1 MIGDWCIVTQVRPH
15 SDAEAKGVKPG
26 AQILTLNGYTPT
38 RDTLGTIQY
47 IFAALRPQPS
57 LRLGLQDPSGAKRDA
72 EINTKFHQKKL
83 VTDLTGAA
91 GASDI
96 WNIIRDEQTEEH
108 LMRARSAELGDQIL
122 VLKLPAFD
130 FTSIEVG
137 EMIAKARKH
146 QALIVDLRG
155 NSGGSIETL
164 RYLIGGVFDK
174 EVKIADRVG
183 RKESK
188 PEIAKPAREPF
199 TGKIVV
205 LVDNR
210 SASASELFARVM
222 QIEKRGTVIGDHT
235 SGSVM

>member
-1 MIGDWCIVTQVRPH
+1 
-15 SDAEAKGVKPG
+15 
-26 AQILTLNGYTPT
+26 
-38 RDTLGTIQY
+38 
-47 IFAALRPQPS
+47 
-57 LRLGLQDPSGAKRDA
+57 
-72 EINTKFHQKKL
+72 
-83 VTDLTGAA
+83 
-91 GASDI
+91 
-96 WNIIRDEQTEEH
+96 
-108 LMRARSAELGDQIL
+108 MRARSAELGDQIL

-155 NSGGSIETL
+155 NSGGSVETL

-222 QIEKRGTVIGDHT
+222 QIEKRGTVISDHT
-235 SGSVM
+235 SGSVMESRHFNEQVGADVASYFGVSVTEADLIMTDGKNSRLQIAWVSICIPGSLLSIRCTARPSESKKN